1 MSASSFGIQVDKQFR
16 NSRRGKNLEQS
27 LNTMGED
34 ADKGHVGRFLENDP
48 MMRAMSW
55 PGNL

>member
-1 MSASSFGIQVDKQFR
+1 
-16 NSRRGKNLEQS
+16 
-27 LNTMGED
+27 MGEG

-55 PGNL
+55 PGNLWGQDVSYQKEPPSLIKLMDTSKYK

>member
-1 MSASSFGIQVDKQFR
+1 
-16 NSRRGKNLEQS
+16 
-27 LNTMGED
+27 MGED

>member
-1 MSASSFGIQVDKQFR
+1 
-16 NSRRGKNLEQS
+16 
-27 LNTMGED
+27 MGED

-48 MMRAMSW
+48 AMRAMAW